1 MLSNTEWSQI
11 NTSDFLFLL
20 SLSKISYSTPKA
32 LYIWFLFWIKM
43 DFREWEEQDERTDV
57 PSQTDL
63 CSCQAVKTQ
72 SCSGSRRAWLPQGV
86 CRQILRH
93 TSHSLSASTLEPGHG
108 ETRLVLKSNNLQ
120 SPPGHVALT
129 FIWEEQR
136 GVEVKLRRKTEFKL
150 TQRGPPWWLSGK
162 EIACQCRRLGV
173 NPWSGKIPHAE
184 EQLSLCT
191 TAIKP
196 VL

>member
-129 FIWEEQR
+129 FIWVLVCEGWSSQPLAKN
-136 GVEVKLRRKTEFKL
+136 GVTFLHL
-150 TQRGPPWWLSGK
+150 L
-162 EIACQCRRLGV
+162 
-173 NPWSGKIPHAE
+173 
-184 EQLSLCT
+184 
-191 TAIKP
+191 
-196 VL
+196 